1 MAICF
6 LYTEQIMST
15 NDRELLKTA
24 VVVQNAANL
33 LLPSSRIPLKCFVRD
48 ACDSDL

>member
-1 MAICF
+1 MP
-6 LYTEQIMST
+6 LVHKEQIMAT

-24 VVVQNAANL
+24 VVVQNAVNL